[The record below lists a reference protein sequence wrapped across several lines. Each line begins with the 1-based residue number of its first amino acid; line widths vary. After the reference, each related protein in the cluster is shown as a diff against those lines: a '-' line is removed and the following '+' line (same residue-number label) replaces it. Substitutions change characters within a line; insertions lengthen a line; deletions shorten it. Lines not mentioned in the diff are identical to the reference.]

1 MVARRLSAIAPRAS
15 APVGCALL
23 LVVAWAPP
31 AGASGGYFSGHKG
44 ARVAGR
50 AGAFTARADDLSAVV
65 YNPAGLGRLAEPTL
79 QVGNRV
85 SYNASE
91 FARAPTLDWGHL
103 EGGVPPRVEFATA
116 RNQAPWQGLEPFVG
130 FATDLG
136 LEDWRFALAA
146 FAPSGIGR
154 LRFPADG
161 GQRYMMVRRN
171 AQILVYSATVAYEI
185 SDRLSL
191 GASFHWV
198 DVARLEYSLVIDA
211 TQFAGEVNPVWSELD
226 MLATVSGTDHF
237 TPNAVL
243 GALFRASPSVEVGLA
258 AQVIPSTIRTESTL
272 DVDPVAEDITE
283 EVALRRAGR
292 PANDV
297 SLSLPLP
304 LTARA
309 GVRYVGRDAGVERF
323 DVELDLVYETWS
335 RVDRFRLDS
344 HELVA
349 NLLGQTLD
357 IGVIDID
364 KNWQNSLAAHLG
376 GDVAVLPEL
385 LTLRGGVA
393 YEAAF
398 ADAAYAH
405 VDFVSATQI
414 TGALGASLLRG
425 PLEVA
430 VAYGYQYALPVE
442 VTEADGRVYQEVP
455 GSQCAPPYTD
465 PTSCHPEYLGQPAP
479 TVNGGEFRAYSHVAA
494 LDLLYRF

>member
-1 MVARRLSAIAPRAS
+1 MSWRSPNARAAAGALR
-15 APVGCALL
+15 VALL
-23 LVVAWAPP
+23 VATLAP
-31 AGASGGYFSGHKG
+31 AAEASGGYFSGHKG

-65 YNPAGLGRLAEPTL
+65 YNPAGLGRLEEPTL

-91 FARAPTLDWGHL
+91 FTRASTLDWGHL
-103 EGGVPPRVEFATA
+103 EDGVPPRVDFATS
-116 RNQAPWQGLEPFVG
+116 RNQTPWQGLEPFVG
-130 FATDLG
+130 FGTDLG

-171 AQILVYSATVAYEI
+171 AQILVYSATVAYDVSE
-185 SDRLSL
+185 RFSL
-191 GASFHWV
+191 GVSLQWV
-198 DVARLEYSLVIDA
+198 DVARLEYSLMIDA
-211 TQFAGEVNPVWSELD
+211 TQFRGEVRPVWSELD
-226 MLATVSGTDHF
+226 MLATVSGADHF
-237 TPNAVL
+237 TPNAVV
-243 GALFRASPSVEVGLA
+243 GALFRASPAIEVGLA
-258 AQVIPSTIRTESTL
+258 AQVIPATIRTKSTL

-283 EVALRRAGR
+283 EVELRRGGR
-292 PANDV
+292 PADDV

-309 GVRYVGRDAGVERF
+309 GVRYVGRDDGEERF

-344 HELVA
+344 DGLVA
-349 NLLGQTLD
+349 NLLAQQLD
-357 IGVIDID
+357 IGVIDIE
-364 KNWQNSLAAHLG
+364 KEWQNSVGVHLG
-376 GDVAVLPEL
+376 GDFAAVPDL

-393 YEAAF
+393 YESAF
-398 ADAAYAH
+398 ADPAFSH
-405 VDFVSATQI
+405 VDFVSGTQLG
-414 TGALGASLLRG
+414 GAVGASVLRG
-425 PLEVA
+425 SLELA
-430 VAYGYQYALPVE
+430 VAYGYQQALPVA
-442 VTEADGRVYQEVP
+442 VTEAEGRVFQEVP

-465 PTSCHPEYLGQPAP
+465 PDTCHPEYLGQPAP
-479 TVNGGEFRAYSHVAA
+479 TVNGGEFRAHSHVAS